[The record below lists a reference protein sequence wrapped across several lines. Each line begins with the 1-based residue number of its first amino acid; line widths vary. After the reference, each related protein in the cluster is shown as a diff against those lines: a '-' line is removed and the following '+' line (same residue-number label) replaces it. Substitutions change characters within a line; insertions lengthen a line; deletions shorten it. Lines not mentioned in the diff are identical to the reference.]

1 MSNPFSLTNKR
12 ILVTGASSGIGKA
25 IAIESSKLGAKLV
38 ITGRDVNRLD
48 ETYSKLDGSDHLKV
62 VCDICN
68 TEERNVLIDI
78 LPSLDGVVHNA
89 GINTKSLVKFI
100 SKEKIDDIFNINVY
114 APVLITQALIK
125 KKKLNKK
132 SSIVFIS
139 SISTFYASISNTLYA
154 SSKGAINS
162 FARSLALELASSKTR
177 VNIIQPGVIETS
189 ILDSYTMKEELDS
202 FIESIPLGGFGAPED
217 VAYGA
222 IYLLSNASNFVTGS
236 VITIDGGVTLR

>member
-100 SKEKIDDIFNINVY
+100 SKEKIDDIFNINFY

-162 FARSLALELASSKTR
+162 FARSLALELSPSKTR
-177 VNIIQPGVIETS
+177 VNVIQPGVIETS
-189 ILDSYTMKEELDS
+189 ILESYAMKDELNS
-202 FIESIPLGGFGAPED
+202 FIDSIPLGGFGGPED

-222 IYLLSNASNFVTGS
+222 IYLLSNASKFITGS

>member
-1 MSNPFSLTNKR
+1 MSNPFSLVNKR

-38 ITGRDVNRLD
+38 ITARNVERLD
-48 ETYSKLDGSDHLKV
+48 ETYSMLIGSNHLKF
-62 VCDICN
+62 VCDISN
-68 TEERNVLIDI
+68 KEERNELISN
-78 LPSLDGVVHNA
+78 LPLLDGVVHNA
-89 GINTKSLVKFI
+89 GVNTKSLVKFI
-100 SKEKIDDIFNINVY
+100 SEEKIDDIFKINFNS
-114 APVLITQALIK
+114 PVLMTQSLIK

-132 SSIVFIS
+132 SSLVFIS
-139 SISTFYASISNTLYA
+139 SISSNYATISNTLYA